1 MKKSTKNIIKAA
13 LAIATAVTA
22 IKAVKIVKEAKKDY
36 EDIKCDI
43 EEAKKIEAEEQ
54 LGEYTEEDAENDA
67 LINITQFVTKTVAS
81 FSIPVVLMLT
91 AYIIEKRVP
100 VLEPEIKMEVQIV

>member
-36 EDIKCDI
+36 GMIKRDI
-43 EEAKKIEAEEQ
+43 EEAKRIEAEEQ

-67 LINITQFVTKTVAS
+67 LLNITQFVTKTVAS
-81 FSIPVVLMLT
+81 FSIPVALMLT

-100 VLEPEIKMEVQIV
+100 VLEPEINMEVQIV

>member
-22 IKAVKIVKEAKKDY
+22 FKAVKIVKEAKQDY
-36 EDIKCDI
+36 EDIKNDI
-43 EEAKKIEAEEQ
+43 EEAKRIEAEEQ
-54 LGEYTEEDAENDA
+54 LGEYTEEDVQNDV
-67 LINITQFVTKTVAS
+67 LLNITQFVTKTVAS

-100 VLEPEIKMEVQIV
+100 VLEPEINMEVQTV

>member
-43 EEAKKIEAEEQ
+43 EEAKQ

-81 FSIPVVLMLT
+81 FSIPVALMLT

-100 VLEPEIKMEVQIV
+100 VLEPEINMEVQIV